1 MDVSIEV
8 HCATCGS
15 ANYSLPSGL
24 EPNSPILCNDCG
36 RQMGTMAALHDEL
49 LDQVAAHSA
58 DALRRDLN
66 RDEVPADSSQPA

>member
-15 ANYSLPSGL
+15 ANYSMPSGL
-24 EPNSPILCNDCG
+24 EPESPISCNDCG
-36 RQMGTMAALHDEL
+36 RVMGTMAALHDEI

-58 DALRRDLN
+58 EALRRDLG
-66 RDEVPADSSQPA
+66 RIQDAPESS